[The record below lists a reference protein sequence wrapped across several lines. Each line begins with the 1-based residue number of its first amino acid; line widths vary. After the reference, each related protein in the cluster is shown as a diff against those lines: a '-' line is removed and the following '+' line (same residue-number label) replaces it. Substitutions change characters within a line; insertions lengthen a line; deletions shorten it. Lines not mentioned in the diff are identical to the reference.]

1 MLLMVT
7 PRRADGDGYSDEEQ
21 TGYRFHYLRD
31 YLAGEVGADGFANG
45 GGSKKDRR
53 KFEAALLSELMRLK
67 NDEGVSTPKVG
78 LYLHGYNNDWQDSI
92 DELVDLHAALRKT
105 LGYDP
110 VLVGF
115 SWPSSGKTKKY
126 LSDRE
131 EVRDS
136 VPAFVRLLRD
146 VNEFL
151 VRNERDCFSTSY
163 CIAHSMGNYL
173 LRKGLEYVSDHLGQ
187 PIGRAMFSETVMLA
201 PDLASGDIEHD
212 GKGRYIAEFSR
223 RVHVYYS
230 KFDRALKASSA
241 KRFGANRLGR
251 HGPDDYMGL
260 SSNVVAVDA
269 RNFAN
274 SDSVKAEELKDRRG
288 KKVSVHSS
296 HRYHPRILRDIA
308 DVLSS
313 IDRTQI
319 GGREEVEGPD
329 GTQVPPNHFRLV
341 DLA

>member
-7 PRRADGDGYSDEEQ
+7 TRRADGDGYGDEEQ
-21 TGYRFHYLRD
+21 SDYRFHYLRD
-31 YLAGEVGADGFANG
+31 YLAGEVGEDGFGNG
-45 GGSKKDRR
+45 GGSQRDKRE
-53 KFEAALLSELMRLK
+53 FEAVLLNELIRLR
-67 NDEGVSTPKVG
+67 DEEGINTPKVG

-92 DELVDLHAALRKT
+92 DELVDLHGALSGT
-105 LGYDP
+105 LEYEP

-115 SWPSSGKTKKY
+115 SWPSSGKTRKY

-131 EVRDS
+131 EARDS
-136 VPAFVRLLRD
+136 VPAFVRFLRD

-151 VRNERDCFSTSY
+151 VRNERDCFSTNY

-173 LRKGLEYVSDHLGQ
+173 LRKGMEYVSDHLGQ
-187 PIGRAMFSETVMLA
+187 PVGRAMFDETVMLA
-201 PDLASGDIEHD
+201 PDLASEDIELN
-212 GKGRYIAEFSR
+212 GKGRYIADFSR

-251 HGPDDYMGL
+251 HGPDDYTAL

-274 SDSVKAEELKDRRG
+274 SDSIEEEQLTDRRG
-288 KKVSVHSS
+288 EGVSVHSS
-296 HRYHPRILRDIA
+296 HRYHPRILKDIV

-313 IDRTQI
+313 KDRTLI
-319 GGREEVEGPD
+319 EGREEVEGPD
-329 GTQVPPNHFRLV
+329 GAQLPPNHFRLMEH
-341 DLA
+341 A